1 MRKLTLLFIVL
12 HFSSLAFTQN
22 KIEQLDHLFTVLH
35 SKNSF
40 HGNVLIAEEGKT
52 IFEKSYGVGNIEENI
67 KLSQKSVFNLAS
79 ITKQFTA
86 SAILMLEQSKKLH
99 LSDDITQY
107 IPELSFYKGIKIEHL
122 IHHTSGLPDYMM
134 LCSQKAD
141 KNRVVTNDYVIELF
155 AKERPD
161 LKFTPNEKFEYSN
174 TGYLFLATIIERVS
188 KISYADFLKKN
199 IFEPLKMN
207 HTAVLFLYKDKL
219 KVPHLAV
226 AYMQNEKDDL
236 ERDMEYAQYFDGAY
250 GQGRIYS
257 TAEDLLKWAKALQN
271 NSLFTKEQRDKLFA
285 DYALSNKENAN
296 YGFGVFLRESK
307 KYGKAIYH
315 SGGWGGYVTY
325 LEQDLTNDKVI
336 IILQNQMLATTQ
348 IPIRAVKGILYNEPL
363 ALYDAPLVPE
373 KPITLQSED
382 LDQYLGVYSSGSE
395 SIKITITK
403 KGNVLYSQTGE
414 QPEVPLKA
422 YKNHIFKIEPEGTK
436 LIFNPTE
443 GTFEFFLH
451 GTKFLFKREDK

>member
-1 MRKLTLLFIVL
+1 MRKLALLFIVL

-134 LCSQKAD
+134 LCSEKAD

-236 ERDMEYAQYFDGAY
+236 ERDVEYTQYFDGAY
-250 GQGRIYS
+250 GQGGIYS
-257 TAEDLLKWAKALQN
+257 TAEDLLKWAIALRN
-271 NSLFTKEQRDKLFA
+271 NSLFTQEQRDKLFA
-285 DYALSNKENAN
+285 DYALSNKKNTN

-414 QPEVPLKA
+414 QPEVPLQA

-443 GTFEFFLH
+443 GTFQFLLH